1 MDTMRKPDTSFSW
14 NRYADATLAGL
25 APLIPI
31 PVLDLLVESFFL
43 RRMPSR
49 IAKSRHRRLSPDV
62 VKILNQGEAG
72 CLHGCLTLPFGALLE
87 LIKLVSRKLLY
98 FLSVKQAT
106 DQISYYWHEAFLID
120 YMLAMGHLDRVETAR
135 AGRQAMRQVM
145 HATTTSP
152 LLQSAPYPEWFRKCR
167 GSSKGLRPDSGV
179 EQLFGLSGALSCPV
193 RAGLCGHSPAPGGTD
208 GHARLSM
215 AFFYRLRR
223 LATNSSYNNRMC
235 SSGFWW

>member
-120 YMLAMGHLDRVETAR
+120 YMLAVGHLDRVEKAR
-135 AGRQAMRQVM
+135 TGRQAMRQVM

-152 LLQSAPYPEWFRKCR
+152 LLQLAAQLASQPGRVLRSLRRARS
-167 GSSKGLRPDSGV
+167 GSENGVIQEKNSGV
-179 EQLFGLSGALSCPV
+179 IREWSSFSEYLRQLAARYDRAYADIARRQEEQTDT
-193 RAGLCGHSPAPGGTD
+193 PG
-208 GHARLSM
+208 
-215 AFFYRLRR
+215 
-223 LATNSSYNNRMC
+223 
-235 SSGFWW
+235 